1 MHRMRARTLKQMLEQ
16 RRDELQAEVDER
28 MRKLRSDGAARP
40 TRQTELDTAEPD
52 FQEDIELALIQM
64 KSELIS
70 KITKALGRL
79 EDGDY
84 GTCASCDE
92 PIAEKRLRAMP
103 FAVRCTSCQETY
115 ETTERRERHS
125 QRHTHLFLDA

>member
-1 MHRMRARTLKQMLEQ
+1 MHRMRERTLKHMLER
-16 RRDELQAEVDER
+16 RRDEIQAEVDER
-28 MRKLRSDGAARP
+28 MRKLRSDGAASP

-70 KITKALGRL
+70 KISKALERL

-92 PIAEKRLRAMP
+92 PIAEKRLRALP
-103 FAVRCTSCQETY
+103 FAVRCTSCQETH
-115 ETTERRERHS
+115 ETAERRERHG
-125 QRHTHLFLDA
+125 QRHAQLFLDA

>member
-1 MHRMRARTLKQMLEQ
+1 MHRMRERTLKQMLEQ
-16 RRDELQAEVDER
+16 RRDEVQAEVDER

-115 ETTERRERHS
+115 KTTERRERHS

>member
-1 MHRMRARTLKQMLEQ
+1 MHRMRERTLKQMLEQ
-16 RRDELQAEVDER
+16 RRGEIQAEVDER
-28 MRKLRSDGAARP
+28 MRKLRCDGAASA

-70 KITKALGRL
+70 KITRALGRL

-103 FAVRCTSCQETY
+103 FAVRCTSCQETH
-115 ETTERRERHS
+115 EATEQRERHG

>member
-1 MHRMRARTLKQMLEQ
+1 MHRMRERTLKQMLEQ

-115 ETTERRERHS
+115 ETTERRERHG